1 MSLWLVSNY
10 SFHLYMPI
18 CIDRSIDRQQCH
30 TLKVWCFFLFLQVI
44 GVTMSEAWF
53 SHSTKFLHLCVCV
66 WGGGEILLK
75 DPADLVVASWKRQPC
90 FHLNSLG
97 TSWKLWCHVQY
108 PNKVPRGFPSE
119 ERQSRNIK
127 YPLLHLTAGIRVF
140 SSLSNFRFYTK
151 TKSSVFVLS
160 DCRTWFQ
167 FLLKLDEKNIFFWS
181 LHKIII
187 YKRLLFKSYVKLLKI
202 KLPITWKYSQREKK
216 RLLLI

>member
-140 SSLSNFRFYTK
+140 SGYPIFVFTPKQKALFLSYLTVELGFSFC
-151 TKSSVFVLS
+151 LS
-160 DCRTWFQ
+160 
-167 FLLKLDEKNIFFWS
+167 
-181 LHKIII
+181 
-187 YKRLLFKSYVKLLKI
+187 
-202 KLPITWKYSQREKK
+202 
-216 RLLLI
+216 